1 MQKLA
6 LGTLVAALLGTVAWA
21 TDDLTQ
27 GLECF
32 KVGKYVE
39 AAARFQNMVE
49 GSPRYAFGYHMLG
62 LSYLQLG
69 QPKDAEGYL
78 RKALEID
85 PTKFEYHHGL
95 ARTYL
100 ARRDAAAAIATL
112 KTAEPLATSDDQ
124 KFPLYSLRG
133 FAYAALEK
141 WPEAVEDLERARAIE
156 PEAAVLAQL
165 GRAYMHLDYPEQ
177 AAPIFRRAAQLNA
190 NDVATHERL
199 VEALLGM
206 AAREPNR
213 RAKGALYAE
222 ALEAAERVL
231 KLEPNQY
238 QSHNLVGRAA
248 LGAGD
253 YARAEQAFHRVLE
266 KRSNYCWAMANLGKT
281 YLAQQR
287 WAAAEST
294 FLDATTCLPKLAVA
308 LEGLGL
314 AQQKQNKLKEAI
326 ASYEAAQK
334 SKPSDATARAIA
346 QCRQDLAKGPPTTGP
361 QAVDDSDELEARK
374 KKRVQELLRKA
385 REHGQLPPSP

>member
-1 MQKLA
+1 MRKLA
-6 LGTLVAALLGTVAWA
+6 LALVAAFLGNVAWA
-21 TDDLTQ
+21 TDDLSL
-27 GLECF
+27 GLEYF
-32 KVGKYVE
+32 KAGKYGE
-39 AAARFQNMVE
+39 AAARFQIMVDS
-49 GSPRYAFGYHMLG
+49 SPKYAFGYHMLG

-69 QPKDAEGYL
+69 RPKEAEEYL

-85 PTKFEYHHGL
+85 GTKFEYHHGL

-100 ARRDAAAAIATL
+100 ARRDTAAAIATL
-112 KTAEPLATSDDQ
+112 KTAEPLARSDDQ

-141 WPEAVEDLERARAIE
+141 WPEAVEDLERARTIE

-165 GRAYMHLDYPEQ
+165 GRAYMHLGYPEQ
-177 AAPIFRRAAQLNA
+177 AAPVFRQAAQLNA
-190 NDVATHERL
+190 NDVATHKRL
-199 VEALLGM
+199 VEALLDM

-238 QSHNLVGRAA
+238 QSHNLVGRSA

-253 YARAEQAFHRVLE
+253 YARAEQSFRRVLAQ
-266 KRSNYCWAMANLGKT
+266 RSDYCWAMANLGKT
-281 YLAQQR
+281 YIAQQR
-287 WAAAEST
+287 WAAAESI
-294 FLDATTCLPKLAVA
+294 FIDATTCAPKLPIA

-314 AQQKQNKLKEAI
+314 AQQKQGKLSEAI
-326 ASYEAAQK
+326 LSYQAAQK

-346 QCRQDLAKGPPTTGP
+346 QCKQDLASGVAPTTGP
-361 QAVDDSDELEARK
+361 QAVDSELEARK